1 MEMDLDDIFSEME
14 AETNPKKEKKEKK
27 QKPSTSSKSK
37 KSIKKEEP
45 TQTESRLA
53 NAPEYGKEN
62 LDELFADFGGSQ
74 EDIADVENIIPEMDA
89 EANLTEIFNSDSDED
104 TSKLSATV
112 LGDILSGVNGGAFD
126 YNFKEATEEELS
138 DGSEIGFN
146 GTIKNKSHVR
156 TSLNKSGAIGVRAET
171 EASKQLRES
180 YIVGYKE
187 DGTPYYNFNE
197 GGKVLDMEELSKTEV
212 VLRQNT
218 KHMGVLYFKECTKE
232 EARDMIICGHYSHK
246 FQGYFGKVNIGVYT
260 EGRLV
265 GVASFGGLMNPKSYK
280 NFGDFAENEILELNR
295 LWVDDELGMN
305 TETMLLSA
313 SWAIMR
319 KKYPEIKVVQSFA
332 DGRLGAGTI
341 YKATGFGYY
350 GCESTLF
357 FQDKETGVIYH
368 KVGIENTKAPVSFI
382 RLNKLYLEGRLQ
394 QFRVNTY
401 RYIYPLY
408 TKIEKPVL
416 DSNGEVV
423 LTTKK
428 LAKRDENGELVMG
441 VDNKPVLEEVQVP
454 KTQKVPLV
462 IDMPEYRK
470 VKVTV
475 KYKEV
480 TDEEL
485 TRLRLDEKNTV
496 TVDGEGMEQVVTVVY
511 YKKFE
516 SEQITKD
523 LARKIKN
530 NESNENRI
538 LISVKTESVA
548 DYPEYQRGQNMLVDY
563 EHPINLIARSYLYS
577 RMYEYT
583 DEDGLDYSMFF
594 EYHLNKREGRHDMT
608 YEEYCELSENERIE
622 MRKGTKWYNEIKKAA
637 RNNTLDKMADEL
649 KDLGDELV
657 TKRLQK
663 ITDEFKIE
671 EASVKKLA
679 SHKQDSLSARMSF
692 L

>member
-1 MEMDLDDIFSEME
+1 MDNMDFDLDDIFSEME
-14 AETNPKKEKKEKK
+14 AETSPKKEKK
-27 QKPSTSSKSK
+27 PSKSK
-37 KSIKKEEP
+37 TTKPKQKKEAKP
-45 TQTESRLA
+45 VESKFA
-53 NAPEYGKEN
+53 NTPEFGKEN
-62 LDELFADFGGSQ
+62 LDDLFADFSTDS
-74 EDIADVENIIPEMDA
+74 EDIADVENIIPEMDT
-89 EANLTEIFNSDSDED
+89 EASLSEIFNSDSDED
-104 TSKLSATV
+104 TSKLSATM

-126 YNFKEATEEELS
+126 YEFKEATEEELS

-156 TSLNKSGAIGVRAET
+156 TSLNKSGAVGVRAET

-187 DGTPYYNFNE
+187 DGTPYYNFNA
-197 GGKVLDMEELSKTEV
+197 GGEVLDLEELSKTEI
-212 VLRQNT
+212 VLKQET

-280 NFGDFAENEILELNR
+280 NFGDFKENEILELNR

-313 SWAIMR
+313 SWTIMR
-319 KKYPEIKVVQSFA
+319 RKYPEIKVVQSFA

-408 TKIEKPVL
+408 SKVEKTLLGSDGEPVM
-416 DSNGEVV
+416 V
-423 LTTKK
+423 TKK
-428 LAKRDENGELVMG
+428 VAKRDENGEIIMG
-441 VDNKPVLEEVQVP
+441 VDGRPVLEETQVP

-462 IDMPEYRK
+462 IDMQEYKK
-470 VKVTV
+470 VKVTT
-475 KYKEV
+475 KYKDV
-480 TDEEL
+480 SDEEL
-485 TRLRLDEKNTV
+485 LRLRTDMKNTV
-496 TVDGEGMEQVVTVVY
+496 TVDGEGMGQTVTVVY

-516 SEQITKD
+516 SEQVTKD
-523 LARKIKN
+523 LARKIKES
-530 NESNENRI
+530 ESNDNRV

-583 DEDGLDYSMFF
+583 DEEGLDYSMFF
-594 EYHLNKREGRHDMT
+594 EYHLNKREGRHNMT
-608 YEEYCELSENERIE
+608 FEGYCGLSEDKRID